1 MVVIAKEDGD
11 FEYTYKMKKGI
22 SKVKGAF
29 LILKQMD
36 YPAEILE
43 DMTKWYDAWEIF
55 ITKYRNKNYL
65 FTFC

>member
-1 MVVIAKEDGD
+1 MDVITKEDGE

-36 YPAEILE
+36 YPPEILA
-43 DMTKWYDAWEIF
+43 DMA
-55 ITKYRNKNYL
+55 
-65 FTFC
+65 